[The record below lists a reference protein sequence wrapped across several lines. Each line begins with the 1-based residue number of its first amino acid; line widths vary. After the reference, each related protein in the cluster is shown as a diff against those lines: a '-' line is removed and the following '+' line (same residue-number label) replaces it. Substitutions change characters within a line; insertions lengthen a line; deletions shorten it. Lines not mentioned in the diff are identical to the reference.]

1 MKKSYTLHN
10 INSHLN
16 TENKKEYHRVNKAN
30 GLNFIFNV
38 GCEHLLVVNVIH
50 HGNYTVHCSTPA
62 CPGNF
67 KKLPSNQDQG
77 HSSP

>member
-30 GLNFIFNV
+30 ELNCIFYCRV
-38 GCEHLLVVNVIH
+38 WALVVNVIH
-50 HGNYTVHCSTPA
+50 HGNYIVHCSTPA

-67 KKLPSNQDQG
+67 ERVPSNQDQG